1 MLANHSTAD
10 CRGDRMQRANMP
22 SDRRAFGRR
31 ESRIHAFAKISGRG
45 AEPCVVRNV
54 SDSGALLA
62 FASSFEPPA
71 RFRLTVEAKGIDVLC
86 EVRRRDGNE
95 YGVAFVEGD
104 AVGQNLLE
112 QPYGETP
119 ARLPPVEE
127 ATELPAPNVLGREG
141 IVTVITGAEMR
152 RHRVV

>member
-1 MLANHSTAD
+1 MP
-10 CRGDRMQRANMP
+10 RANMP

-62 FASSFEPPA
+62 FASSFVPPA

-104 AVGQNLLE
+104 ALGSSFLD
-112 QPYGETP
+112 QPHVDTA

-127 ATELPAPNVLGREG
+127 AEELPAPNVLGREG
-141 IVTVITGAEMR
+141 IVTVVTGAEMR
-152 RHRVV
+152 RQWVV

>member
-1 MLANHSTAD
+1 MP
-10 CRGDRMQRANMP
+10 RANTP

-86 EVRRRDGNE
+86 EVRRRDGSE

-104 AVGQNLLE
+104 AVGHSFLD
-112 QPYGETP
+112 QPHGETP
-119 ARLPPVEE
+119 ARLPAIEE
-127 ATELPAPNVLGREG
+127 AAELPPPNVLGREG
-141 IVTVITGAEMR
+141 IVTVVTGAEMR
-152 RHRVV
+152 RHLLV

>member
-1 MLANHSTAD
+1 MP
-10 CRGDRMQRANMP
+10 RPNMP

-62 FASSFEPPA
+62 FASSFVPPA

-104 AVGQNLLE
+104 ALGSSFLD
-112 QPYGETP
+112 QPHVAT
-119 ARLPPVEE
+119 AAQLPPVEE
-127 ATELPAPNVLGREG
+127 AEELPAPNVLGREG
-141 IVTVITGAEMR
+141 IVTVVTGAEMR
-152 RHRVV
+152 RQWVV